1 MRDFLQRISP
11 LGKAGMIRR
20 PLLVVQG
27 LNDPR
32 VPAAESEQMVA
43 GVRAQGGEV
52 WYLAARDEGHGFR
65 KKVNRDFYL
74 KTAAT
79 FLERMAA
86 TP

>member
-1 MRDFLQRISP
+1 
-11 LGKAGMIRR
+11 
-20 PLLVVQG
+20 
-27 LNDPR
+27 
-32 VPAAESEQMVA
+32 
-43 GVRAQGGEV
+43 VRAQGGEV